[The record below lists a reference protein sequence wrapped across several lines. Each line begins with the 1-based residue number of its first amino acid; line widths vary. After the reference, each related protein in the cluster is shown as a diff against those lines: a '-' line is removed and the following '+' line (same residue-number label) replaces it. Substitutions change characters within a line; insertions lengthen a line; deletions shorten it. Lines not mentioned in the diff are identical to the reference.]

1 MKTALLHYW
10 MINMRG
16 GENLLAELAE
26 MYPDADIFTHACRPE
41 NMSAVFRKHRITESM
56 VGRLPFARRC
66 CQKYLCLM
74 PLALRRWDLS
84 GYVLI
89 ISSESGPVKGIRK
102 PRNAYHLCYCH
113 TPMRYLWDMYREYW
127 NCAGPAEKLAMKL
140 FTPYLR
146 NYDLKSAE
154 CVDAFLANSEFV
166 RERIRR
172 IYRRDAVVVH
182 PPVDTDFFQAGTGKR
197 EDYYLYAGQLTHY
210 KRPDLAVRACC
221 RLKRKLVVAGEGP
234 MKKVLQKLAGGNV
247 TFTGRVSAEE
257 LKRLYAG
264 ARALLFPGIEDFGI
278 VPVEAQSAGTP
289 VIALRAGGALESV
302 IENETGLFFDT
313 QSPEALAEAILHFES
328 VSWDSA
334 LCRRQAGKFSR
345 EAFRKNFTLALK
357 RLR

>member
-41 NMSAVFRKHRITESM
+41 NMSAVFRKHRITESK

-66 CQKYLCLM
+66 CQKNLCLM

-84 GYVLI
+84 GYDLI

-221 RLKRKLVVAGEGP
+221 R
-234 MKKVLQKLAGGNV
+234 
-247 TFTGRVSAEE
+247 EE

>member
-26 MYPDADIFTHACRPE
+26 MYPDADIFTHVCRPE

-56 VGRLPFARRC
+56 VSRLPFARRC

-84 GYVLI
+84 GYDLI

-221 RLKRKLVVAGEGP
+221 RLKRKLVIAGEGP
-234 MKKVLQKLAGGNV
+234 MKSVAEACGRQCHIYG
-247 TFTGRVSAEE
+247 TGFR
-257 LKRLYAG
+257 RG
-264 ARALLFPGIEDFGI
+264 T
-278 VPVEAQSAGTP
+278 EAS
-289 VIALRAGGALESV
+289 LCGGAGSAFSGNRGFRNCPRGGAVRRNTGDCIES
-302 IENETGLFFDT
+302 GR
-313 QSPEALAEAILHFES
+313 
-328 VSWDSA
+328 
-334 LCRRQAGKFSR
+334 CAGKCHR
-345 EAFRKNFTLALK
+345 E
-357 RLR
+357 